1 MRTKLILA
9 AALIYVA
16 AFAQAQPFPL
26 GPGVQGVVV
35 LAEHRFDPA
44 VQRLIAKR
52 ELDALP
58 LQDGKLYYVFPTY
71 QSNAALEQ
79 LQIRYLEDMLSRRAA
94 ETEAELEEEAR
105 GTEDEGS

>member
-1 MRTKLILA
+1 MRTKLLLLLA
-9 AALIYVA
+9 AIYA
-16 AFAQAQPFPL
+16 ASLAQAQPFPL

-94 ETEAELEEEAR
+94 EKEAELEAKAR
-105 GTEDEGS
+105 TVEGEDG